1 MDAKVC
7 EKFENVWND
16 FPNTLTDDGKYQL
29 KDKTF
34 LNSYCFNYKCDSD
47 LGKINAGFF
56 YLLNQFFGSSE
67 LSHYGKNNINIVDYI
82 ILWLI
87 YMLTLKENSFNNSI
101 KYFYTTLIK
110 SDVKYESTVDN
121 VKDCHNFKDIIDKRH
136 DLTKEDMDKNIISTL
151 HDAFKLLCGMY
162 TVFNDNTSNCAKCLG
177 KANEFA
183 NKYEELKKY
192 YSNTKNSSFSKILS
206 TLSTDYDNLKNKCN
220 GNSSFPSIEIIQ
232 SSENDSV
239 EISGL
244 VSEVASSSSSI
255 SKNLF
260 IVLSIFG
267 AIGFFLGISYKVNNM
282 EFKNYFH
289 YIYANVNT
297 KFIRFLIYYI
307 SIRYLD
313 FGKEFKNNI

>member
-1 MDAKVC
+1 MNKAIC

-16 FPNTLTDDGKYQL
+16 FPNTLTADGKYQF

-34 LNSYCFNYKCDSD
+34 LNSYCFNYKCDND
-47 LGKINAGFF
+47 LEKINAGFF

-87 YMLTLKENSFNNSI
+87 YMLTLKENSFKNSL
-101 KYFYTTLIK
+101 KHFYTTFINSDIK
-110 SDVKYESTVDN
+110 YKSIVDN
-121 VKDCHNFKDIIDKRH
+121 VKDCHNFKDIIDKNH

-151 HDAFKLLCGMY
+151 NDALKLLCKMY
-162 TVFNDNTSNCAKCLG
+162 TVFNDNTSNCAKCSG

-192 YSNTKNSSFSKILS
+192 SSNTKNSSFSKILS

-220 GNSSFPSIEIIQ
+220 GNSSFPSIETIQ
-232 SSENDSV
+232 SSETDSV
-239 EISGL
+239 EISGI

-255 SKNLF
+255 TNKLF

-267 AIGFFLGISYKVNNM
+267 AIGFFIGISYKYSLFGFRKRFQKQKLR
-282 EFKNYFH
+282 EKLKNIKKKMNH
-289 YIYANVNT
+289 
-297 KFIRFLIYYI
+297 
-307 SIRYLD
+307 
-313 FGKEFKNNI
+313 

>member
-1 MDAKVC
+1 MDKNLC

-47 LGKINAGFF
+47 LEKINAGFF

-87 YMLTLKENSFNNSI
+87 YMLTLKKNEFKNSI
-101 KYFYTTLIK
+101 NYFYTTLIN

-121 VKDCHNFKDIIDKRH
+121 VKDCNNFKDIIDKRH

-151 HDAFKLLCGMY
+151 HDALKLLCEMY
-162 TVFNDNTSNCAKCLG
+162 TLFNDNTSNCAKCSG

-183 NKYEELKKY
+183 NKYEEIKKY
-192 YSNTKNSSFSKILS
+192 SSNTKNSSFSKILS
-206 TLSTDYDNLKNKCN
+206 TLSTDYNKLKNKCN
-220 GNSSFPSIEIIQ
+220 SNSSFPSIETIQ
-232 SSENDSV
+232 SSEKDSV
-239 EISGL
+239 EKSGL

-267 AIGFFLGISYKVNNM
+267 AIGFFLGISYKYSLFGFRKRVQKQYLR
-282 EFKNYFH
+282 EKIKNIKKKMNH
-289 YIYANVNT
+289 
-297 KFIRFLIYYI
+297 
-307 SIRYLD
+307 
-313 FGKEFKNNI
+313 